1 MRVIGHLDRVSPRE
15 IRGWA
20 MDAEGDGAPLNL
32 DIKINGVPYKTILAD
47 RLRADVKAKGL
58 HPTGLCGFFL
68 AIPEGEQLQASDLVS
83 VRPVGAERD
92 LSGSPALCKGA
103 EHQTPAPPPQSPTP
117 SPPAATAAAT
127 ETGQPKVSSA
137 VLSLPE
143 LPPLPPPPQRNSL
156 RIFADS
162 FTALFL
168 RQMKLRYGSQ
178 RFGYFLAIAEPLFYM
193 ALLRGSR
200 MLAGRGGGK
209 FGGEEGGVDGFYY
222 HSIGVISFFIF
233 IRVFN
238 SCMGS
243 ISAAKGIFSYRQ
255 VRPIDA
261 VLVAAAIE
269 LMMMLALKFVIVF
282 ILVWLGR
289 PVEADNLIGFFAA
302 IGLLFSLAL
311 GLGLWADVYIT
322 KNQEIRRFVDMMN
335 RPLLFLSGAF
345 FTMEQIP
352 DLIAPYIIWNP
363 ILHGVD
369 LARGEMLSAY
379 DSPGSW
385 VYIGLW
391 TLFSLWIGFVAYRK
405 HLSHLTN

>member
-1 MRVIGHLDRVSPRE
+1 
-15 IRGWA
+15 
-20 MDAEGDGAPLNL
+20 MDAEGDGAPLSL
-32 DIKINGVPYKTILAD
+32 DVKINGVPYKTILAD

-127 ETGQPKVSSA
+127 ETGQPKISSA
-137 VLSLPE
+137 VLTLPE

-261 VLVAAAIE
+261 VLVAAVIE

-282 ILVWLGR
+282 VLLWIGR
-289 PVEADNLIGFFAA
+289 PVEADNLLGFFAA

>member
-1 MRVIGHLDRVSPRE
+1 
-15 IRGWA
+15 
-20 MDAEGDGAPLNL
+20 
-32 DIKINGVPYKTILAD
+32 VPYKTILAD

-127 ETGQPKVSSA
+127 ETGQPKISSA
-137 VLSLPE
+137 VLTLPE

-156 RIFADS
+156 RILADS

-243 ISAAKGIFSYRQ
+243 ISAAKGVFSYRQ

-261 VLVAAAIE
+261 VLVAAVIE

-282 ILVWLGR
+282 VLLWIGR
-289 PVEADNLIGFFAA
+289 PVEADNLLGFFAA

>member
-20 MDAEGDGAPLNL
+20 MDAEGDGGPLSL
-32 DIKINGVPYKTILAD
+32 DIKVNGLPYKTILAD

-117 SPPAATAAAT
+117 SAAAATAAAT
-127 ETGQPKVSSA
+127 ETGQPKISSA
-137 VLSLPE
+137 VLTLPE

-261 VLVAAAIE
+261 VLVAAVIE

-282 ILVWLGR
+282 VLLWIGR
-289 PVEADNLIGFFAA
+289 PVEADNLLGFFAA

>member
-20 MDAEGDGAPLNL
+20 MDAEGDGAPLSL

-282 ILVWLGR
+282 VLLWIGR
-289 PVEADNLIGFFAA
+289 PVEADNLLGFFAA

>member
-20 MDAEGDGAPLNL
+20 MDAEGDGAPLSL
-32 DIKINGVPYKTILAD
+32 DVKINGVPYKTILAD

-83 VRPVGAERD
+83 VRPIGAERD

-117 SPPAATAAAT
+117 SPPAAMAAAT
-127 ETGQPKVSSA
+127 ETGQPKISSA
-137 VLSLPE
+137 VLTLPE

-156 RIFADS
+156 RILADS

-243 ISAAKGIFSYRQ
+243 ISAAKGVFSYRQ

-261 VLVAAAIE
+261 VLVAAVIE

-282 ILVWLGR
+282 VLLWIGR
-289 PVEADNLIGFFAA
+289 PVEADNLLGFFAA

>member
-20 MDAEGDGAPLNL
+20 MDAEGDGAPLSL
-32 DIKINGVPYKTILAD
+32 DVKINGVPYKTILAD

-127 ETGQPKVSSA
+127 ETGQPKISSA
-137 VLSLPE
+137 VLTLPE

-156 RIFADS
+156 RILADS

-261 VLVAAAIE
+261 VLVAAVIE

-282 ILVWLGR
+282 VLLWIGR
-289 PVEADNLIGFFAA
+289 PVEADNLLGFFAA

>member
-20 MDAEGDGAPLNL
+20 MDAEGDGAPLSL
-32 DIKINGVPYKTILAD
+32 DVKINGVPYKTILAD

-83 VRPVGAERD
+83 VRPIGAERD

-127 ETGQPKVSSA
+127 ETGQPKISSA
-137 VLSLPE
+137 VLTLPE

-156 RIFADS
+156 RILADS

-243 ISAAKGIFSYRQ
+243 ISAAKGVFSYRQ

-261 VLVAAAIE
+261 VLVAAVIE

-282 ILVWLGR
+282 VLLWIGR
-289 PVEADNLIGFFAA
+289 PVEADNLLGFFAA

>member
-243 ISAAKGIFSYRQ
+243 ISAAKGVFSYRQ

-282 ILVWLGR
+282 VLLWIGR
-289 PVEADNLIGFFAA
+289 PVEADNLLGFFAA

>member
-20 MDAEGDGAPLNL
+20 MDAEGDGAPLSL
-32 DIKINGVPYKTILAD
+32 DVKINGVPYKTILAD

-127 ETGQPKVSSA
+127 ETGQPKISSA
-137 VLSLPE
+137 VLTLPE

-261 VLVAAAIE
+261 VLVAAVIE

-282 ILVWLGR
+282 VLLWIGR
-289 PVEADNLIGFFAA
+289 PVEADNLLGFFAA

>member
-20 MDAEGDGAPLNL
+20 MDAEGDGAPLSL
-32 DIKINGVPYKTILAD
+32 DVKINGVPYKTILAD

-83 VRPVGAERD
+83 VRPIGAERD

-127 ETGQPKVSSA
+127 ETGQPKISSA
-137 VLSLPE
+137 VLTLPE

-156 RIFADS
+156 RILADS

-261 VLVAAAIE
+261 VLVAAVIE

-282 ILVWLGR
+282 VLLWIGR
-289 PVEADNLIGFFAA
+289 PVEADNLLGFFAA

>member
-20 MDAEGDGAPLNL
+20 MDAEGDGAPLSL
-32 DIKINGVPYKTILAD
+32 DVKINGVPYKTILAD

-127 ETGQPKVSSA
+127 ETGQPKISSA
-137 VLSLPE
+137 VLTLPE

-156 RIFADS
+156 RILADS

-243 ISAAKGIFSYRQ
+243 ISAAKGVFSYRQ

-261 VLVAAAIE
+261 VLVAAVIE

-282 ILVWLGR
+282 VLLWIGR
-289 PVEADNLIGFFAA
+289 PVEADNLLGFFAA